1 VRLIKVRLFWF
12 WLWAPGLLLGQV
24 PRIGV
29 IDFYG
34 LRKVPEARLRSA
46 LGVGEGDA
54 LPRSK
59 ADVEERIERVPGV
72 VQARLEAVCCEG
84 DRAILYVGI
93 QEKGAPHFD
102 FRLPPNSDVSLPP
115 DLVETYRKFLEAFE
129 RVARGST
136 VAEDLTQGYSLMAD
150 PEGRALQEQF
160 RAFAERNV
168 ELLHEV
174 LREAKDDEQRAV
186 AACVIGYAPKK
197 RGVVS
202 DLLYAMQDAYDDVR
216 ANAMRALGAIAVL
229 AAREPDSDLRISP
242 TWFIEM
248 LNSIVWND
256 RRRAATALVNL
267 TETRNPGILG
277 QLRERALPSLVE
289 MAQWKTLAHALP
301 AYLVLG
307 RIAGLSE
314 KDIQEAW
321 SKGERGALIQRARSL
336 VSK

>member
-1 VRLIKVRLFWF
+1 VRLFWF

>member
-1 VRLIKVRLFWF
+1 MRLFWF

-34 LRKVPEARLRSA
+34 LRKLPEARVRSA
-46 LGVGEGDA
+46 LGVSEKDA

-59 ADVEERIERVPGV
+59 VDVEERLERIPGV
-72 VQARLEAVCCEG
+72 VRARLEAVCCEG

-93 QEKGAPHFD
+93 EEKGAPHFD
-102 FRLPPNSDVSLPP
+102 YRLPPSSNTTLPP

-129 RVARGST
+129 RVARSGT
-136 VAEDLTQGYSLMAD
+136 VAEDLTHGYSLMAD

-160 RAFAERNV
+160 RAFAEQNV

-186 AACVIGYAPKK
+186 AAYVIGYAPKK
-197 RGVVS
+197 RGVVN
-202 DLLYAMQDAYDDVR
+202 DLLYAMQDAHDDVR

-248 LNSIVWND
+248 LNSIVWTD
-256 RRRAATALVNL
+256 RQRAATALVNL
-267 TETRNPGILG
+267 TESRNPGVLE

-307 RIAGLSE
+307 RIAGWSD
-314 KDIQEAW
+314 KDIQDAW
-321 SKGERGALIQRARSL
+321 SKGERDRVILQVASPPSRKR
-336 VSK
+336 

>member
-1 VRLIKVRLFWF
+1 MRLFWF